1 MQSLLRTI
9 IAWRNGAAE
18 SSYRTKMIQIKD
30 VAYSRWRPPIRGTL
44 PSFIIGTVVGFSMAM
59 FIIMVMEKPMQPIS
73 YGRFLQLQQ
82 AMLQHQ
88 NGPHHDDY
96 EDAELLPGEDVKTQ
110 NFHDHKQTYSDD
122 LSEKVR
128 VLCWVMTNP
137 KTHSSKARHVQ
148 LTWGKRCNILLFMSS
163 QKDNNLTNVV
173 ALKMDAEDR
182 EHLWQKTKLAFE
194 YVHKHYRDM
203 ADWFLKAD
211 DDTYVIV
218 ENLRYFL
225 SRQNTTN
232 PVYFGHKFKRH
243 VKEGYMSGGAGYV
256 LSKEALDRF
265 AEGHKDACRKDPG
278 GAEDVNMGECLAKLG
293 VEAGNSRDQFGGERF
308 LPLSAPAHL
317 TDGLPSWFWSYTA
330 YKQNGGEKSISD
342 SVISFHY
349 TESTMMHV
357 IDFMLYHIRPY
368 GVYAWYEKE
377 QIKNEPNRPFDKES
391 Y

>member
-1 MQSLLRTI
+1 MLGSNISQLAIVEQLRSRYTKP
-9 IAWRNGAAE
+9 ARQ
-18 SSYRTKMIQIKD
+18 KMIQIKD

-218 ENLRYFL
+218 ENLR
-225 SRQNTTN
+225 
-232 PVYFGHKFKRH
+232 
-243 VKEGYMSGGAGYV
+243 
-256 LSKEALDRF
+256 F